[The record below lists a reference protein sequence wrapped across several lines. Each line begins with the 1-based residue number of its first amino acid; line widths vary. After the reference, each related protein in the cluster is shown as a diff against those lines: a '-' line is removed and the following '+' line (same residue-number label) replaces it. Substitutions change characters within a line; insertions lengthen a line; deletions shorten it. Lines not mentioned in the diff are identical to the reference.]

1 MMSRE
6 FLLKTAEALE
16 KLAEHLDHE
25 EVQREET
32 ARAERLKVARDLGEK
47 VANITGESL
56 PDDVLEKIASS
67 DHGVVEAF
75 AKLAE
80 RHAEAPPDGLGESS
94 DIRDGDSAAP
104 TSKAEQVKEA
114 SAQAD
119 DHFLNW
125 IMS

>member
-1 MMSRE
+1 MSRE
-6 FLLKTAEALE
+6 FLLKTAGALE
-16 KLAEHLDHE
+16 KLAEYLDQE
-25 EVQREET
+25 EQHRQET
-32 ARAERLKVARDLGEK
+32 ARAERLKVARELGEK
-47 VANITGESL
+47 VAATTGESL

-67 DHGVVEAF
+67 DRGVVEAF

-80 RHAEAPPDGLGESS
+80 QHLETPPEGLGEPSN
-94 DIRDGDSAAP
+94 IRDGDSAHA
-104 TSKAEQVKEA
+104 SSRNDRVKEA